1 MVAVLGISVN
11 GAEKHPENL
20 RHRYGVTSRL
30 ALLIAA
36 VEAGDVR
43 LRRC

>member
-1 MVAVLGISVN
+1 MLGISVN
-11 GAEKHPENL
+11 GAKKHLENL

-30 ALLIAA
+30 ALLVAA
-36 VEAGDVR
+36 VEAGDVQ